1 MRGSYRRE
9 LPQMHTAGSEDLRR
23 FGVNVV
29 GFVVDNFTDAHLS
42 YFDATCETGTAVV
55 CQTLVNVGLDEGG
68 VIV

>member
-9 LPQMHTAGSEDLRR
+9 LPQMHTTGSEDLRR

-29 GFVVDNFTDAHLS
+29 GFVVDNFTDAHLG

-55 CQTLVNVGLDEGG
+55 CQTLVNVGLDEEG
-68 VIV
+68 